1 MAYDKIMVDLETVG
15 TRAGCGILSIGAVAY
30 DTEAGELGREFY
42 QVVDIQSCYNVGLF
56 SESETLM
63 WWKDRPE
70 EARKVMELAQN
81 KETSIELS
89 LALTRFNQF
98 IELVQADFNASRSD
112 NGITDVEIYGNGADF
127 DNAILI
133 VAYAAVK
140 LPWSAGKFSNRCYR
154 TDKVKLP
161 HIKIQR
167 IGTHHSALDDA
178 KSQALHH
185 IKLVQFMK
193 RAFEIQLAIES
204 IESMNLEP
212 CSEQFLP
219 NE

>member
-30 DTEAGELGREFY
+30 DTEAGVLGKEFY
-42 QVVDIQSCYNVGLF
+42 QVVDIQSCYDARLF
-56 SESETLM
+56 SEYETLT
-63 WWKDRPE
+63 WWNDRPE
-70 EARKVMELAQN
+70 EARKVLELAKN
-81 KETSIELS
+81 KATSIELT

-98 IELVQADFNASRSD
+98 IETVQADFNASRSD
-112 NGITDVEIYGNGADF
+112 NGISSVEIYGNGADF

-133 VAYAAVK
+133 AAYAAVK
-140 LPWSAGKFSNRCYR
+140 LPWSAGKWSNRCYR

-167 IGTHHSALDDA
+167 IGTYHNALDDA

-193 RAFEIQLAIES
+193 QAFETQLAIES
-204 IESMNLEP
+204 NKVALVLKPAHS
-212 CSEQFLP
+212 
-219 NE
+219 